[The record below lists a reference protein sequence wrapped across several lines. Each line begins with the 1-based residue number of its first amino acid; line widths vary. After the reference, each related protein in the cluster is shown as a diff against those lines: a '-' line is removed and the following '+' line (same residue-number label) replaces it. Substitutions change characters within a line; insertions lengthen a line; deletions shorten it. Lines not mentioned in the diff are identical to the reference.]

1 VARGGISGAAL
12 GSGIVFMLPVIV
24 LKRLFAA
31 FIILT
36 GLHIL
41 VKSFWNLPSKG
52 ALRAENKTQ

>member
-1 VARGGISGAAL
+1 
-12 GSGIVFMLPVIV
+12 MLPVIV